1 MNRTADSSGSRR
13 AGRRFA
19 AAIAALLLVPGLCDD
34 SGLWHVADNADLSLG
49 SGYAA
54 GGDANPNASPDGAG

>member
-1 MNRTADSSGSRR
+1 MNRTAEFRRVAARRSPLCRRDRRTAAR
-13 AGRRFA
+13 AGA
-19 AAIAALLLVPGLCDD
+19 GDD
-34 SGLWHVADNADLSLG
+34 PGLWHVADNADLSLG